1 MVADDLIG
9 SKEARLQEWRNTVRE
24 EHQVGDFR
32 RAQSSNATLNTLTDF
47 RTVLSQTRS
56 YIYPATTDIVQDNT
70 EPGASIFGATNH
82 YTDTYSVLETKEK
95 GDAVSAGIF
104 ISNGPCFGQDS
115 TVFGSGRPW
124 PLLR

>member
-9 SKEARLQEWRNTVRE
+9 SKEARLQEWRHTVRE

-47 RTVLSQTRS
+47 RTVLSQTQS

-82 YTDTYSVLETKEK
+82 YTDTYSVLETKKK